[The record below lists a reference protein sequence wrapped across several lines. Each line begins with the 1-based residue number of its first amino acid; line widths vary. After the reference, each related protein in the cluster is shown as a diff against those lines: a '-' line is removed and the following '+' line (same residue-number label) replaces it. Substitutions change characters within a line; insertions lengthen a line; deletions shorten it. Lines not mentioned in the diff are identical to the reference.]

1 MFICGIVSFFH
12 CCMHSEVMI
21 SLANSS
27 IFSIQYD
34 NFCILHVLVTKKF
47 CFQVVLPIICTDQA
61 TTAPGWPNISLGPD
75 GRPDRIDT
83 TPITLTDSKNTICF
97 DFRAT
102 IYFCRYVIF
111 IDLWLFFMLPYFLKS
126 LSLIIKK

>member
-1 MFICGIVSFFH
+1 
-12 CCMHSEVMI
+12 MHSEVMI

-34 NFCILHVLVTKKF
+34 YFCILHVLVTKNPVFKSF
-47 CFQVVLPIICTDQA
+47 FLLFITDQA

-83 TPITLTDSKNTICF
+83 TPITPTDSNRIRLASTLEPPS
-97 DFRAT
+97 T
-102 IYFCRYVIF
+102 SVG
-111 IDLWLFFMLPYFLKS
+111 M
-126 LSLIIKK
+126 LSL

>member
-1 MFICGIVSFFH
+1 
-12 CCMHSEVMI
+12 MHSEVMI

-83 TPITLTDSKNTICF
+83 TPITLTDSNRIRLASTLEPPS
-97 DFRAT
+97 T
-102 IYFCRYVIF
+102 SVG
-111 IDLWLFFMLPYFLKS
+111 M
-126 LSLIIKK
+126 LSL

>member
-1 MFICGIVSFFH
+1 
-12 CCMHSEVMI
+12 MHSEVMI

-34 NFCILHVLVTKKF
+34 YFCILHVLATKKI

-83 TPITLTDSKNTICF
+83 TPITLTDSNRIRLASTLEPPS
-97 DFRAT
+97 T
-102 IYFCRYVIF
+102 SVG
-111 IDLWLFFMLPYFLKS
+111 M
-126 LSLIIKK
+126 LSL